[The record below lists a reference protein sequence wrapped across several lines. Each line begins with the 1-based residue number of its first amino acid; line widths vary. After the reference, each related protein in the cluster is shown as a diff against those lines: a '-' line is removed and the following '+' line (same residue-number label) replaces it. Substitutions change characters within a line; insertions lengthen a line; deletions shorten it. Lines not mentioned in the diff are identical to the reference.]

1 MKEANGQIV
10 QLLPRDALDMMRL
23 RHAALR
29 EVPTAF
35 GTDPD
40 WELSKSEAHY
50 QRFLMRTAAC
60 RRECLLG
67 IKQGNTLVG
76 MSGLGARCRENRS
89 FGLIY
94 SMFILPEA
102 RGKGLGSRL
111 LCHSCRVAA
120 EAWSLPACRITVEI
134 HNHAAR
140 RLYER
145 QGFRPLF
152 RENAAFTLQGI
163 DYDVDHLEII
173 LSPSGHRRR
182 VAE

>member
-1 MKEANGQIV
+1 MNESKNEIIR
-10 QLLPRDALDMMRL
+10 LLPRDALDMMRL

-40 WELSKSEAHY
+40 WELSKSEAYY
-50 QRFLMRTAAC
+50 QRFLLRTAAR

-94 SMFILPEA
+94 SMFVLPEA

-111 LCHSCRVAA
+111 IRHSCQVAA
-120 EAWSLPACRITVEI
+120 GAWSLPACRITVEI
-134 HNHAAR
+134 HNHPAR

-145 QGFRPLF
+145 EGFRTLF

-163 DYDVDHLEII
+163 DYDVDHLEMT
-173 LSPSGHRRR
+173 LPPSGHRRR
-182 VAE
+182 VAK